1 MAFYRTYV
9 RTWGMLQWPQGD
21 LSVPKARAN
30 RKEKKTFSLSSE
42 SLHYLESVRKQRK
55 SGSLSSVLDDLIRE
69 QQQAAEMKRISASI
83 TRYYDALTDEE
94 VAEDRAW
101 GKFSE
106 SQFSDE

>member
-1 MAFYRTYV
+1 
-9 RTWGMLQWPQGD
+9 MLQWHQGD
-21 LSVPKARAN
+21 LSVPKTRAN

-55 SGSLSSVLDDLIRE
+55 SASVSSVLDDLIRE

-83 TRYYDALTDEE
+83 TSYYDSLTDEE

-106 SQFSDE
+106 TQFPDE